1 MNRILETFTLLTNS
15 IDRFKEEYKLHYPS
29 DRMSDIWSVKDI
41 LCHIT
46 YWHQYYARNLSAQAS
61 GRSYVFP
68 HIPFYELNQ
77 RGVEKLR
84 SHSDENLFAMLTKA
98 NNKLKKVILC
108 GKVKQITYRV
118 GTVYTFDRFLFIVNR
133 HIRSHTRQV
142 GRKRKRITG

>member
-1 MNRILETFTLLTNS
+1 MENIPAAFAGLTDS
-15 IDRFKEEYKLHYPS
+15 INQFKKEYKLHYPT

-46 YWHQYYARNLSAQAS
+46 YWHRYYAKNLSAQAS

-68 HIPFYELNQ
+68 RIPFYELNQ

-84 SHSDENLFAMLTKA
+84 SHSDKNLFAMLTKA
-98 NNKLKKVILC
+98 NNKLKKVILS
-108 GKVKQITYRV
+108 GKVHQITYRV
-118 GTVYTFDRFLFIVNR
+118 GTVYTIDRFLFIIDR

-142 GRKRKRITG
+142 GRKRKRMK